1 MSELNFISLF
11 SGIEAASVAWK
22 PLGWNCLALAE
33 IEPFPSAVLA
43 YHYPDVPNLGD
54 ITKADWTQFKGKCD
68 VVVGG
73 PPCQAFS
80 IAGLQNSL
88 QDERGNLSLEY
99 LKVVDTIN
107 PRWVI
112 TENVPGW
119 LSTKDNAFGCFLAG
133 LVGADTPLISPLE
146 RGRWTD
152 AGMVVGPKRAAA
164 WRILDAQYIGLA
176 QRRRRVFVIA
186 SPRNGGNPAAILF
199 ESIGLQ
205 GNPPPSRK
213 AGERIA
219 PTVTGGAPF
228 SGTGNERVEA
238 EALVYTPSSIG
249 SYKNGVGTLRAT
261 GGDAGGGSENLIVFD
276 PAQITSKQNG
286 SNPQPG
292 GLCHTLH
299 SVAPTLIVPIN
310 TQNNPQVRRLVPV
323 EAEFLQGFPRDYT
336 KIPWR
341 GKPPEHCPDGPRYR
355 SLGNS
360 MAVPVMFWIGNRIQQ
375 GGFFA

>member
-1 MSELNFISLF
+1 MSLSFISLF
-11 SGIEAASVAWK
+11 SGIEAASAAWK
-22 PLGWNCLALAE
+22 PLGWKCLALAE

-43 YHYPDVPNLGD
+43 YHYPGVPNLGD
-54 ITKADWTQFKGKCD
+54 ITKADWTQFEGKCD

-80 IAGLQNSL
+80 IAGLRNSL

-133 LVGADTPLISPLE
+133 LVGADAPLVSPLE

-164 WRILDAQYIGLA
+164 WRILDAQYFRLA
-176 QRRRRVFVIA
+176 QRRRRVFVVA
-186 SPRNGGNPAAILF
+186 SPRNGGNPASILF
-199 ESIGLQ
+199 ESLGLQ

-213 AGERIA
+213 TGERVA
-219 PTVTGGAPF
+219 PTVTCGAPF
-228 SGTGNERVEA
+228 SRTGNGRVEA
-238 EALVYTPSSIG
+238 EVL
-249 SYKNGVGTLRAT
+249 
-261 GGDAGGGSENLIVFD
+261 VFD

-292 GLCHTLH
+292 DPCHTLH
-299 SVAPTLIVPIN
+299 SRAPIMVAIPNAVAFEPGFAKREGGHICIDNKGDSLYNI
-310 TQNNPQVRRLVPV
+310 RKLVPV
-323 EAEFLQGFPRDYT
+323 EGEFLQGFPRDYT
-336 KIPWR
+336 NIPWR
-341 GKPPEHCPDGPRYR
+341 GKPHSPDSLRYKA
-355 SLGNS
+355 LGNS
-360 MAVPVMFWIGNRIQQ
+360 MAVPVIFWLGKRIQQ
-375 GGFFA
+375 KDFS

>member
-1 MSELNFISLF
+1 MPLNFISLF
-11 SGIEAASVAWK
+11 SGIEAASMAWK

-80 IAGLQNSL
+80 IAGLRNSL

-119 LSTKDNAFGCFLAG
+119 LRTKDNAFGCFLAG
-133 LVGADTPLISPLE
+133 LVGADTPLVSPLE

-164 WRILDAQYIGLA
+164 WRILDAQYFFLA
-176 QRRRRVFVIA
+176 QRRRRVFVVA
-186 SPRNGGNPAAILF
+186 SPRNGGNPAAVLF
-199 ESIGLQ
+199 ERKSLS
-205 GNPPPSRK
+205 GNTPPVS
-213 AGERIA
+213 ER
-219 PTVTGGAPF
+219 TFFTFDTG
-228 SGTGNERVEA
+228 
-238 EALVYTPSSIG
+238 
-249 SYKNGVGTLRAT
+249 
-261 GGDAGGGSENLIVFD
+261 
-276 PAQITSKQNG
+276 ITSYGNASK
-286 SNPQPG
+286 
-292 GLCHTLH
+292 
-299 SVAPTLIVPIN
+299 
-310 TQNNPQVRRLVPV
+310 NNILLGIDTARLVTPLEV
-323 EAEFLQGFPRDYT
+323 ERAFGFSDNHT

-341 GKPPEHCPDGPRYR
+341 GKPSEQCPDGSRYKA
-355 SLGNS
+355 LGNS
-360 MAVPVMFWIGNRIQQ
+360 MAVPVIFWLGKRIQQ
-375 GGFFA
+375 VEDLINGKND